1 MGIPAWQSAMFFFL
15 VFSVGIALFPSDRE
29 MGMRYSLS
37 RASEQ
42 ATQYLSRHFDKSPF
56 DYANT
61 LRYVENLSEAGM
73 IQQSI
78 DILEILAKED
88 RKDPQVYRIL
98 TKLYTDYL
106 DEAKA
111 SVYAEKLLSL
121 KIPEEERADLTEKL
135 INYYSIAN
143 QKPELKKILYSEWIR
158 TDKLSRLHEAAQVAV
173 STGEYAEAAE
183 WYAKILERNP
193 SDIEAMS
200 WLAEYSEIE
209 GKIEDAIRYYRN
221 LAERPEAD
229 DYLRIKYVNL
239 LHEKGE
245 HQTIIDY
252 LKNSASLFKEQLSRL
267 MYLADALTVSGDLIK
282 AGQVWEEI
290 MSGYPNNPSA
300 AEGYAY
306 SMMQS
311 RNYTKV
317 INQLEIW
324 HENKNGTYRTHHLL
338 GDAYAAVGRADDARR
353 EYEYALQLIRS

>member
-1 MGIPAWQSAMFFFL
+1 
-15 VFSVGIALFPSDRE
+15 
-29 MGMRYSLS
+29 MRYSLS

-143 QKPELKKILYSEWIR
+143 RKMKLKKILYSEWLR
-158 TDKLSRLHEAAQVAV
+158 TNKLSRLHEAARVAV
-173 STGEYAEAAE
+173 STGEYTEAAG
-183 WYAKILERNP
+183 WYKLILDRNS
-193 SDIEAMS
+193 SDIEALS

-209 GKIEDAIRYYRN
+209 GNIEDAIRYYRS
-221 LAERPEAD
+221 LAVRPEAD
-229 DYLRIKYVNL
+229 DYLRIKYVTL
-239 LHEKGE
+239 LYERGE
-245 HQTIIDY
+245 YEVLVDY
-252 LKNSASLFKEQLSRL
+252 LENSAPLFKEQLTRL
-267 MYLADALTVSGDLIK
+267 MYLADVLTVSGDSVR

-290 MSGYPNNPSA
+290 LSGYPNNPSA

-311 RNYTKV
+311 RKYTKV

-324 HENKNGTYRTHHLL
+324 HENNNGNYRTHHLL